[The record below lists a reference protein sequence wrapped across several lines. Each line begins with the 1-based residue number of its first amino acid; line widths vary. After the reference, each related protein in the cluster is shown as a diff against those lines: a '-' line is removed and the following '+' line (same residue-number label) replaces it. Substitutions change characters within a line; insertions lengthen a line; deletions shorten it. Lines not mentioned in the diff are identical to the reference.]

1 MAVGDQELAV
11 NQTIFV
17 TYYGQFETGKQKPM
31 QYMQICIQ
39 Q

>member
-17 TYYGQFETGKQKPM
+17 TYYGQFEPGKQKLI
-31 QYMQICIQ
+31 QNQQICIQ